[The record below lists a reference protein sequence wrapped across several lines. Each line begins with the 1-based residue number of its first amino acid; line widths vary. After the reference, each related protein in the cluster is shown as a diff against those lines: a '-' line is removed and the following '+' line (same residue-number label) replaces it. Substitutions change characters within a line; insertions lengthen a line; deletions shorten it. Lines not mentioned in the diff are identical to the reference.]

1 MECFKVD
8 NPFKHLRRSLQHLL
22 AWMVL
27 SWFVT
32 SSVLKKVF
40 LKWYAVPS
48 KSPSHPLNIP
58 WGFRAIAYWYVYLD
72 SLFWKVTIEAMETW
86 TISLFDWTSSYMY
99 PLSCTIPAAGSWHC
113 FWTMLGT
120 INRRTGTLGAGASTA
135 TRAAWQEP
143 WNRNDQRNRV
153 MWCSEVLMKF
163 LHAIYDDQFYT
174 ILPN

>member
-1 MECFKVD
+1 MY
-8 NPFKHLRRSLQHLL
+8 
-22 AWMVL
+22 
-27 SWFVT
+27 T
-32 SSVLKKVF
+32 
-40 LKWYAVPS
+40 Y
-48 KSPSHPLNIP
+48 I
-58 WGFRAIAYWYVYLD
+58 D

-143 WNRNDQRNRV
+143 WNRNDRRNRV
-153 MWCSEVLMKF
+153 MWCSEVLMK
-163 LHAIYDDQFYT
+163 IYTCNIWWWSIYLY
-174 ILPN
+174 ILPNYINLYFWRSNPPKNWGVFPLQSKPPGVSEAVRATVATTVAASTQRGRNLVGTFGAALAT